1 MPFDCAVL
9 LAPVSGDKLCG
20 EALDEH
26 ALYDDFRKLASSP
39 SRPDWGRQLD
49 RAMALSGASRDLR
62 AWIWLT
68 RASLC
73 VDGVPG
79 LAAGLRLMADGLD
92 RYWEELPPQHAD
104 EPDPSER
111 FMRRLSALTELGV
124 TNYQCNLDQLQ
135 GHGRN
140 LADLRADLDLMVA
153 KAVPDAATRA
163 AIDDA
168 RGAIDAMVRLFAE
181 RFGPGRDPQLGF
193 EVVLDKLKA
202 IEPKFR
208 DAPAAAG
215 GMADRRAPA
224 SVPGAAPA
232 HRPGGDARRRRAR
245 PRPRAR
251 ILQEQRAFEPGAAA
265 RPAGEAAGAHVVL
278 RRDEGVG
285 AGRPEGASGCERAHR
300 REEVTGRKSGR
311 TAG

>member
-9 LAPVSGDKLCG
+9 LAPLSGDKLCG

-39 SRPDWGRQLD
+39 SRPDWGRHLD
-49 RAMALSGASRDLR
+49 RAMALSAASRDLR

-73 VDGVPG
+73 ADGVPG
-79 LAAGLRLMADGLD
+79 LAAGLRLMADGLQS
-92 RYWEELPPQHAD
+92 YWEELPPQHAD
-104 EPDPSER
+104 EADPSER

-168 RGAIDAMVRLFAE
+168 RAAIGAMVRLFAE
-181 RFGPGRDPQLGF
+181 RFGPARDPQLGF

-208 DAPAAAG
+208 DAPAAAAAG
-215 GMADRRAPA
+215 GMADRPASA
-224 SVPGAAPA
+224 SVPAAAQALGPVGTRDDVVRALDLVLDYYKSNEPSSPVPLLVGRAKRLVPMSFLDAMKELAPA
-232 HRPGGDARRRRAR
+232 GLKE
-245 PRPRAR
+245 
-251 ILQEQRAFEPGAAA
+251 LQAVSGNT
-265 RPAGEAAGAHVVL
+265 
-278 RRDEGVG
+278 DEK
-285 AGRPEGASGCERAHR
+285 R
-300 REEVTGRKSGR
+300 
-311 TAG
+311 